1 MLARIRSIALWSVF
15 FGLGLL
21 PALGMAQS
29 VPSDRRLPKGT
40 VAFLTIR
47 NMSEFKTRFGQTM
60 MGQMMADPALQPLLN
75 SIQGKMADS
84 LEKMQRETGFSLG
97 ELLSIPE
104 GEMTMSVTLGPN
116 AGQFALTALMDF
128 TGHEELFQ
136 RVLDRM
142 QQEMEKNGVA
152 RIEEEVEGT
161 PANLIKV
168 AADELPI
175 KVAPAYCVKDKT
187 FVFST
192 HTDSLKSVLSR
203 WAGDHDE
210 TLASNDSYRYIMER
224 CRNEASDSAPLSLWF
239 VDPLAMVRGGLS
251 VDPQMAFQAAMAMG
265 VMQQIGVDKLKGIG
279 GSSEMAVG
287 DYDGFSRTFL
297 FAENSAK
304 GVMNLMQFDE
314 GAVGPPAWVTSDV
327 LSFSSTRWNLEKAY
341 QTVESL
347 VDMFAG
353 PGTTARQLDQIAEN
367 AETGNLHLKKDI
379 VDQMT
384 GAYIS
389 IGDQVG
395 QGEEARQRML
405 WALELK
411 NANAMK
417 GVLARLAG
425 IEGFPGRQREFQGE
439 TIYEFT
445 IPEGALEGLGVPNL
459 TQLQAGADAPEGGST
474 VGLAIADQRLMIAVD
489 VTLLEQVIRG
499 AGDREPL
506 STSAVYQKVASRFPA
521 RAAAISFN
529 RGDRQLEALLEGV
542 KSGMLQ
548 QATQGQIDLD
558 IDVSLLPPA
567 EVLRKYTAPS
577 GSYMES
583 DEKGLR
589 WTSFTLKN

>member
-1 MLARIRSIALWSVF
+1 
-15 FGLGLL
+15 
-21 PALGMAQS
+21 
-29 VPSDRRLPKGT
+29 
-40 VAFLTIR
+40 
-47 NMSEFKTRFGQTM
+47 
-60 MGQMMADPALQPLLN
+60 
-75 SIQGKMADS
+75 
-84 LEKMQRETGFSLG
+84 
-97 ELLSIPE
+97 
-104 GEMTMSVTLGPN
+104 
-116 AGQFALTALMDF
+116 
-128 TGHEELFQ
+128 
-136 RVLDRM
+136 
-142 QQEMEKNGVA
+142 
-152 RIEEEVEGT
+152 
-161 PANLIKV
+161 
-168 AADELPI
+168 
-175 KVAPAYCVKDKT
+175 
-187 FVFST
+187 
-192 HTDSLKSVLSR
+192 
-203 WAGDHDE
+203 
-210 TLASNDSYRYIMER
+210 
-224 CRNEASDSAPLSLWF
+224 
-239 VDPLAMVRGGLS
+239 
-251 VDPQMAFQAAMAMG
+251 MAMG

-297 FAENSAK
+297 FAESSAK

-353 PGTTARQLDQIAEN
+353 PGPTARQLDQIAEN